1 MASHTLE
8 KFSDKLFR
16 QANKFFTVLLLQTF
30 NLYISI
36 SNIDLFSL
44 FYVDFKCS
52 FFYEENESLRE
63 RGSEICIRHFEID
76 DFPVFFNSSIDKIEI
91 KYEHD
96 NNTYRYVEKN
106 PYKAIKICKFPL
118 LTYEESE
125 VTHILGPKG
134 IISCILHPT
143 GPLDVFE
150 KTPEIDITSLL
161 LEYQGPLKDF
171 HQNTD
176 FRVKDIM
183 HDYINQN
190 CYIEILDANV
200 DSYVFRYDDL
210 IVL

>member
-1 MASHTLE
+1 
-8 KFSDKLFR
+8 
-16 QANKFFTVLLLQTF
+16 
-30 NLYISI
+30 
-36 SNIDLFSL
+36 LFSL

-63 RGSEICIRHFEID
+63 LGSEICIRHFEIN
-76 DFPVFFNSSIDKIEI
+76 DFPLFFNSSIDKIEI
-91 KYEHD
+91 KYKHD
-96 NNTYRYVEKN
+96 DNTYRYVEKN

-118 LTYEESE
+118 LTSEESN
-125 VTHILGPKG
+125 ILGPKG

-171 HQNTD
+171 HLNTD

-183 HDYINQN
+183 HDYINEN
-190 CYIEILDANV
+190 CYIEILNANV
-200 DSYVFRYDDL
+200 DSYVFKYDDL

>member
-1 MASHTLE
+1 M
-8 KFSDKLFR
+8 FR
-16 QANKFFTVLLLQTF
+16 HPTSKAIKFFTVLFYQGLE
-30 NLYISI
+30 LYISI

-44 FYVDFKCS
+44 FYVDYNCS
-52 FFYEENESLRE
+52 FFYEEDKSL

-76 DFPVFFNSSIDKIEI
+76 DFPVFFNSSIEKIEI
-91 KYEHD
+91 KYKHD

-106 PYKAIKICKFPL
+106 PYKAVKICKFPL
-118 LTYEESE
+118 STSESY
-125 VTHILGPKG
+125 VTSFLAQKG
-134 IISCILHPT
+134 IISCILNPT

-183 HDYINQN
+183 HDYINEN

-200 DSYVFRYDDL
+200 DSYVFKYDDL